1 MSEFIYRTED
11 LKIDEVLRFFV
22 ETARDREI
30 INNLKARN
38 PVVLSGSRGVG
49 KSFLV
54 RVAEAELANSF
65 AVEKV
70 FPVYVSF
77 NKSSLIHTADPNQF
91 QHWMLARICAA
102 TIRGLQKRGLLAIT
116 PSSLSILAGGSFA
129 TQPVE
134 ETAIEKIVNSFEESW
149 QTPNCSVDVT
159 KIPTVDSF
167 RDAIEDVCNNLG
179 ISRIVLLIDEAAHIL
194 LAQQQRQ
201 FFSLFRD
208 LRSPYMSCKAAVY
221 PGVTSF
227 GEVFQPAHDATVL
240 KLERDFLSA
249 DYLNNM
255 REIVVKQGDSD
266 LAAQI
271 AQRGEH
277 FNILA
282 YASSGN
288 PRILLKLLLKTPKLN
303 SSEINETIREYF
315 RNDVWSEHTGL
326 AEKYDGHRSMIDW
339 GRRFIE
345 GSVLPDLQAKN
356 VQYLT
361 SDKNSSCFF
370 WIHRDAPQQV
380 KEALRLLAYTG
391 IVTEHATGIKA
402 SRSEVGTRYAVNLGC
417 LFALEKIPTTTS
429 FAIGASLTP
438 KRMIEFG
445 ANHLAYKDIVS
456 APAIPE
462 TNSSEILRKQ
472 LDKPVS
478 ALDITE
484 WQKSQLVNLKLLT
497 LGDVLRASEDHLK
510 QGYYIGDKRA
520 RRMRNAAIAAV
531 YEYLSG

>member
-1 MSEFIYRTED
+1 
-11 LKIDEVLRFFV
+11 
-22 ETARDREI
+22 
-30 INNLKARN
+30 
-38 PVVLSGSRGVG
+38 
-49 KSFLV
+49 
-54 RVAEAELANSF
+54 
-65 AVEKV
+65 
-70 FPVYVSF
+70 
-77 NKSSLIHTADPNQF
+77 
-91 QHWMLARICAA
+91 
-102 TIRGLQKRGLLAIT
+102 
-116 PSSLSILAGGSFA
+116 
-129 TQPVE
+129 
-134 ETAIEKIVNSFEESW
+134 
-149 QTPNCSVDVT
+149 
-159 KIPTVDSF
+159 
-167 RDAIEDVCNNLG
+167 
-179 ISRIVLLIDEAAHIL
+179 
-194 LAQQQRQ
+194 
-201 FFSLFRD
+201 
-208 LRSPYMSCKAAVY
+208 MSCKAAVY

-255 REIVVKQGDSD
+255 REIVVKQGDSN
-266 LAAQI
+266 LAALI
-271 AQRGEH
+271 AQRGEY

-345 GSVLPDLQAKN
+345 GSVLPDLQGKN

-402 SRSEVGTRYAVNLGC
+402 SRSEVGARYAVNLGC
-417 LFALEKIPTTTS
+417 LFALEKIPTTTA
-429 FAIGASLTP
+429 FVIGASLTP

-445 ANHLAYKDIVS
+445 ANHPSYKDILS
-456 APAIPE
+456 APTIPE

-484 WQKSQLVNLKLLT
+484 WQKSQLINLQLLT
-497 LGDVLRASEDHLK
+497 LGDVLRASEDRLK
-510 QGYYIGDKRA
+510 QGYY
-520 RRMRNAAIAAV
+520 RRQTSAPHEERSNCGGV
-531 YEYLSG
+531 